1 MKTSNLEEK
10 LKFPILG
17 ELNPPKNQTIPW
29 RNQGIANG
37 KTWVALT
44 VSLEKWRVKRSEEV
58 SSVRGGLKCENRTVQ
73 FCLNRQKHPLIVQ
86 AFFKEI

>member
-58 SSVRGGLKCENRTVQ
+58 SSVRGGGG
-73 FCLNRQKHPLIVQ
+73 
-86 AFFKEI
+86 